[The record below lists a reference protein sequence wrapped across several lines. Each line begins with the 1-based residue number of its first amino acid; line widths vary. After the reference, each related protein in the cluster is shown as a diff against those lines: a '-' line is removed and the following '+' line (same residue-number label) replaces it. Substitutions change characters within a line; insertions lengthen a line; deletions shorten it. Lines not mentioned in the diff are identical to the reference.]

1 MTASILATSDVSM
14 VDIQAILRHRK
25 LATTERY
32 IHRLTSLR
40 PALRILPGLKDQK
53 PQAEPSAIKKGLT
66 ISG

>member
-1 MTASILATSDVSM
+1 M

-40 PALRILPGLKDQK
+40 PALRVLPGLKDQK
-53 PQAEPSAIKKGLT
+53 PPDEPSAQNAGEVLMLLL
-66 ISG
+66 